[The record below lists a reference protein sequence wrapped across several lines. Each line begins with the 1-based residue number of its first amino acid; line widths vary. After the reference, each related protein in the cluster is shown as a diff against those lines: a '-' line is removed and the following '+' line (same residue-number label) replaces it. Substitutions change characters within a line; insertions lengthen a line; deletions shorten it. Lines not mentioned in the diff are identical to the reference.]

1 MNINS
6 GSAAG
11 EEMSKGSTN
20 GAGTAGFGATGEV
33 AGGRGKARSSWSA
46 IANEV
51 DGGCLVWRNLNTPFI
66 KLRRTGQEV
75 AKTYLKQGPQGIVHG
90 SIRAWQD
97 GI

>member
-51 DGGCLVWRNLNTPFI
+51 DGGCLV
-66 KLRRTGQEV
+66 
-75 AKTYLKQGPQGIVHG
+75 
-90 SIRAWQD
+90 
-97 GI
+97 

>member
-11 EEMSKGSTN
+11 AEMSKGSTN
-20 GAGTAGFGATGEV
+20 GGGTGEV

-51 DGGCLVWRNLNTPFI
+51 DGGCLV
-66 KLRRTGQEV
+66 
-75 AKTYLKQGPQGIVHG
+75 
-90 SIRAWQD
+90 
-97 GI
+97 